1 MTYFFINEAPMDEF
15 DNLDDLELNIEE
27 KAENN
32 SAKRLVQVFGW
43 ITFGLGIIYL
53 IVSFIRYIMMS
64 FIDAFSGIA
73 NNLSNQQSEA
83 FDFLEK
89 FIAYQKLLTIVAI
102 VISVLFIIGGIGYAL
117 RREWGRKIYLV
128 VCILGI
134 GYHLFSGYV
143 TFFILSDMNGPLQ
156 GSSNDLG
163 PFSQGVSSITWFFTS
178 LIPMAYLIIN
188 VIIAGRV
195 STKEIMK

>member
-1 MTYFFINEAPMDEF
+1 MEEF

-27 KAENN
+27 RADNR

-43 ITFGLGIIYL
+43 ITFGLGILYL

-64 FIDAFSGIA
+64 VIDAFSGIA
-73 NNLSNQQSEA
+73 DSFSTQQNDTLHTIQR
-83 FDFLEK
+83 FVD
-89 FIAYQKLLTIVAI
+89 YQKMLTVAAI
-102 VISVLFIIGGIGYAL
+102 ILSALFILGGIGYAI
-117 RREWGRKIYLV
+117 RREWGRKIYLF

-134 GYHLFSGYV
+134 GYHLFSGYI
-143 TFFILSDMNGPLQ
+143 TSFMLSDMNGE
-156 GSSNDLG
+156 LG
-163 PFSQGVSSITWFFTS
+163 GNANNMGIFSQGFSSITWFFTS
-178 LIPMAYLIIN
+178 LIPIAYLVIN